1 MDKSNIIEPLSVDS
15 VILGFEEDEIKVL
28 LVKRAIEPA
37 IGKWA
42 LPGGFIKYDETIDRA
57 AERVL
62 LERTGVNVY
71 MEQLGAYGELERF
84 PGNRVITIA
93 YYALVKP
100 GNFTLSVGNDSS
112 DINWF
117 NVYDLPD
124 VPFDH
129 KMLINEAIDRLR
141 KKVRTEPIGFNLLP
155 NSFPLYTLQKLYE
168 AILNVT
174 FDKPN
179 FRRKI
184 LRMKIL
190 LPLEKMQEGV
200 AHRSA
205 RLFKFDLEN
214 YDRMR
219 EKGFNFEL

>member
-1 MDKSNIIEPLSVDS
+1 MERSNIIEPLSVDS
-15 VILGFEEDEIKVL
+15 VILGFEDDELKVL

-42 LPGGFIKYDETIDRA
+42 LPGGFIKYDETIDKA

-71 MEQLGAYGELERF
+71 MEQLGAFGELERF

-117 NVYDLPD
+117 NVYNLPD
-124 VPFDH
+124 LPFDH
-129 KMLINEAIDRLR
+129 EMLIMEALDRLR
-141 KKVRTEPIGFNLLP
+141 KKVRIEPIGFNLLP

-205 RLFKFDLEN
+205 RLFKFDKEN

-219 EKGFNFEL
+219 KKGFNFEL